1 MTAGGAPICATF
13 LANPQ
18 HRVEVTAATRV
29 LVLLEQ
35 PDLRMCYTGKSDP
48 FDHSPPPPMFPT
60 AIGLV
65 VRSRVGAVPARAS
78 CGSRP
83 HWLPCVG
90 CVCAG
95 PAY

>member
-1 MTAGGAPICATF
+1 